1 MEKLIVNGGT
11 RLEGTVP
18 VSGSKN
24 AVLPIAVAAAIL
36 GDSASAL
43 HNVPNLTDVTTLR
56 AVLEGLGASTKLKDS
71 TLYIEPINHMEYEA
85 PYELVRKMRASI
97 YVLGPLVAKLGRAK
111 VSFPGGCAIGP
122 RPVDLHIRGLERLGA
137 QVQVQ
142 KGYIFAQAERLIGA
156 EMDLIGKHG
165 PSVGATANVMM
176 AATLAEGTT
185 VIRGAAREPH
195 ITNLAQFLNA
205 MGADIEGIGTSI
217 LTIHGVKQ
225 LHGTEHVV
233 ISDDI
238 EAGTFMVASAI
249 TKGDVYVEG
258 ITPPQL
264 LAVSEKL
271 LEAGVALDW
280 DDKGVRVTVP
290 RELKPVDVTTVPFP
304 GFPTDMQAQMM
315 GLLCFASGTSII
327 TENVHTDRFIHAAEL
342 NRMGAD
348 IRLDG
353 RRAIISG
360 VSGLSGAPVMASDL
374 RAGAVLVAAGMAAA
388 GETVVSRVYHIDRG
402 YESLEK
408 KLNNLGADI
417 IRVSENDEP
426 IPA

>member
-1 MEKLIVNGGT
+1 MEKLIVKGGT

-36 GDSASAL
+36 SDSVSVL
-43 HNVPNLTDVTTLR
+43 HNVPNLTDVATLR
-56 AVLEGLGASTKLKDS
+56 AVLEGLGATTKLKDT
-71 TLYIEPINHMEYEA
+71 TLYIEPVNHIAYEA
-85 PYELVRKMRASI
+85 PYDLVRKMRASI

-122 RPVDLHIRGLERLGA
+122 RPIDLHIQGLEYLGA
-137 QVQVQ
+137 QVQVE
-142 KGYIFAQAERLIGA
+142 KGYIFAQAERLVGT
-156 EMDLIGKHG
+156 EMYLIGQHG

-195 ITNLAQFLNA
+195 ISDLARFLNA
-205 MGADIEGIGTSI
+205 MGANIEGIGTSV

-225 LHGTEHVV
+225 LRGTEHTV

-238 EAGTFMVASAI
+238 EAGTFMVAAAI
-249 TKGDVYVEG
+249 TNGDVYVES
-258 ITPPQL
+258 ITPQQL
-264 LAVSEKL
+264 PAVSEKL
-271 LEAGVALDW
+271 VEAGVELDW
-280 DDKGVRVTVP
+280 DDKGVRVTTP
-290 RELKPVDVTTVPFP
+290 RQLKAVDVNTVPFP
-304 GFPTDMQAQMM
+304 GFPTDMQAQMI
-315 GLLCFASGTSII
+315 GLLCFASGTSVI

-348 IRLDG
+348 IMLDG
-353 RRAIISG
+353 RKAVIKG
-360 VSGLSGAPVMASDL
+360 VSHLSGAPVMASDL
-374 RAGAVLVAAGMAAA
+374 RAGAVLVAAGMAAV

-402 YESLEK
+402 YEAIEK
-408 KLNNLGADI
+408 KLNSIGADI
-417 IRVSENDEP
+417 IRVNDSSTDL
-426 IPA
+426 